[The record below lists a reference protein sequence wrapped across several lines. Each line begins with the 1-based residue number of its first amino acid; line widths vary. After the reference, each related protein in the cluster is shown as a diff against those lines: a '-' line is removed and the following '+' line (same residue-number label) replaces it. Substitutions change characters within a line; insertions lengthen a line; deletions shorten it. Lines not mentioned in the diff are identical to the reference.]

1 MYVDLELSRR
11 LVGLQRANFDC
22 YRPGAGRA
30 PRAGRQKLEIS
41 SVLRPSSS
49 AIQSATV
56 NPVLPSLC
64 LPLTR
69 YSPALSHIISM
80 SQVYATEPQTTG
92 RVILETS
99 HGPLDV
105 NLWCKE
111 CPTTTRMFLQLCL
124 DGYYDSVVFHRIMEN
139 FLIQAGQVKFA
150 SDGGGRNGGGAT
162 RDIVSGTDMKQY
174 LLNQASSADTA
185 AAAAAA
191 DDSQS
196 NRRKLEVSPRIRF
209 NHRGQVAMALP
220 LDEDVEGNSSADA
233 LRSQFFITLDE
244 SSFLDGKHVIFGTIT
259 GPTVFNAIRI
269 GKVAVEDDTSRPVDM
284 DLSPPVIK
292 KVKIDHHHFSDLV
305 PTPDEKVPWKRGGGA
320 GANSAK
326 DDPGEAGGESQ
337 IQKRRKKR
345 KGKRDLNV
353 LSFGQEMEDDT
364 GDGGFGGTGIG
375 TSDGGGMRSSHDV
388 LANQSRFLL
397 SSTDEGVKE
406 AAAEDGDRRRS
417 KKKRRKEERRSDVGN
432 NIPEAGVALGGIAK
446 SDVKEATQERDYGD
460 YHHSRGEEDTG
471 HNDRSKNSRREK
483 ESKRRS
489 TEKVEEDVVS
499 AVEARRAKYLKG
511 GASRRSSAKDKSRDE
526 EDTLKK
532 LSLFRSKM
540 LQSKGKSNQATSI
553 ASSNDI
559 DMSGTD
565 NSLAAR
571 MAKRSMKELR
581 ESREREESM
590 APTYHG
596 QVLEVDDDD
605 DDNGIDSSAG
615 GWMKTKF
622 KCRKHIDLDHGAKV
636 DEAGDGQK
644 AGDGRK
650 IDDYE
655 VLDGK
660 TDRDNGR
667 RHKPHRKHHH
677 HHRHHRDDRGCN
689 GGGGHGGHR
698 RSSR

>member
-1 MYVDLELSRR
+1 
-11 LVGLQRANFDC
+11 
-22 YRPGAGRA
+22 
-30 PRAGRQKLEIS
+30 
-41 SVLRPSSS
+41 
-49 AIQSATV
+49 
-56 NPVLPSLC
+56 
-64 LPLTR
+64 
-69 YSPALSHIISM
+69 
-80 SQVYATEPQTTG
+80 
-92 RVILETS
+92 
-99 HGPLDV
+99 
-105 NLWCKE
+105 
-111 CPTTTRMFLQLCL
+111 
-124 DGYYDSVVFHRIMEN
+124 MEN

-162 RDIVSGTDMKQY
+162 RDIASGADMKQY

-185 AAAAAA
+185 AAAA
-191 DDSQS
+191 DDCQS

-220 LDEDVEGNSSADA
+220 LDEDVEGNGSADA

-292 KVKIDHHHFSDLV
+292 KVKIDHHPFSDLV
-305 PTPDEKVPWKRGGGA
+305 PTPDEKVPWKRGGEA
-320 GANSAK
+320 GTNSAK
-326 DDPGEAGGESQ
+326 DGPGEAGGESQ

-364 GDGGFGGTGIG
+364 GNGGFGGTGIG

-388 LANQSRFLL
+388 LANESRFLL

-406 AAAEDGDRRRS
+406 AAAEDGDRRKS
-417 KKKRRKEERRSDVGN
+417 KKKRRKKEERRSDVGN
-432 NIPEAGVALGGIAK
+432 NPEAGVALGGIAK

-460 YHHSRGEEDTG
+460 YHHSRSEEDTG
-471 HNDRSKNSRREK
+471 HNARSKDSRREK

-511 GASRRSSAKDKSRDE
+511 GASRRSSGKDKSRDE

-540 LQSKGKSNQATSI
+540 LQSKGKSNQASI

-596 QVLEVDDDD
+596 QVLEDDDD
-605 DDNGIDSSAG
+605 DGGSGIDSSAG

-622 KCRKHIDLDHGAKV
+622 KCRKHIDHGAKV

-650 IDDYE
+650 VDDYE

-677 HHRHHRDDRGCN
+677 HHRHHRP
-689 GGGGHGGHR
+689 
-698 RSSR
+698 

>member
-1 MYVDLELSRR
+1 
-11 LVGLQRANFDC
+11 
-22 YRPGAGRA
+22 
-30 PRAGRQKLEIS
+30 
-41 SVLRPSSS
+41 
-49 AIQSATV
+49 
-56 NPVLPSLC
+56 
-64 LPLTR
+64 
-69 YSPALSHIISM
+69 
-80 SQVYATEPQTTG
+80 
-92 RVILETS
+92 
-99 HGPLDV
+99 
-105 NLWCKE
+105 
-111 CPTTTRMFLQLCL
+111 
-124 DGYYDSVVFHRIMEN
+124 MEN

-162 RDIVSGTDMKQY
+162 RDIASGADMKQY
-174 LLNQASSADTA
+174 LLNQASSADA
-185 AAAAAA
+185 AAAVA

-196 NRRKLEVSPRIRF
+196 SRRKLEVSPRIRF

-220 LDEDVEGNSSADA
+220 LDEDVEGNTSADA

-292 KVKIDHHHFSDLV
+292 KVKIDHHPFHDLV
-305 PTPDEKVPWKRGGGA
+305 PTPDEKVPWKRGDGA
-320 GANSAK
+320 KSEK
-326 DDPGEAGGESQ
+326 DGPGEPGGESQ
-337 IQKRRKKR
+337 VQKRRKKR

-375 TSDGGGMRSSHDV
+375 TSGGGGMRSSHDV
-388 LANQSRFLL
+388 LANESRFL
-397 SSTDEGVKE
+397 SSSIDEGVKE
-406 AAAEDGDRRRS
+406 AAAEGGDRQKS
-417 KKKRRKEERRSDVGN
+417 KKKRRKEGRRSDVGS
-432 NIPEAGVALGGIAK
+432 IPEAEVGLGGIAK
-446 SDVKEATQERDYGD
+446 SDVKVAAQETDYGD
-460 YHHSRGEEDTG
+460 YHHSRREEDTG
-471 HNDRSKNSRREK
+471 NNTRSKDTRKEK
-483 ESKRRS
+483 DPKRRS
-489 TEKVEEDVVS
+489 SEEDVVS

-511 GASRRSSAKDKSRDE
+511 GASRRSGGKDKSRDE

-540 LQSKGKSNQATSI
+540 LQSKGKSNE
-553 ASSNDI
+553 ASSNSPNDI
-559 DMSGTD
+559 DVSGND

-571 MAKRSMKELR
+571 MAKRRMKELQ

-596 QVLEVDDDD
+596 QVLEDDDD
-605 DDNGIDSSAG
+605 DDDSGIDASAV

-622 KCRKHIDLDHGAKV
+622 KCRKHIDHGAKV

-644 AGDGRK
+644 SGDGRK

-660 TDRDNGR
+660 TDRDNADRHSGETPRGKHHRGGGHKRRGGGDDGR
-667 RHKPHRKHHH
+667 HMPHRKHQH
-677 HHRHHRDDRGCN
+677 HHRHHRDDRGN
-689 GGGGHGGHR
+689 ISRSSGHGGHR
-698 RSSR
+698 VGSRTGRSVNI